1 MEGLE
6 FLKAVLCKLAW
17 GSSVYNLWRH
27 RNDLKF
33 GNHPL
38 SEDRILQKVC

>member
-17 GSSVYNLWRH
+17 FFECSFSKRFWR
-27 RNDLKF
+27 
-33 GNHPL
+33 
-38 SEDRILQKVC
+38 EVMM